1 MTVNKQLLHETE
13 AYIRDYFAQ
22 HISPEY
28 VFHDLDHTVQT
39 VAAAH
44 IIGEGF
50 QLSEHEMLLLQIS
63 VWFHDTGYSEGS
75 KDHEERSCVNADHFL
90 RGKITDTDLQIVKGC
105 IQATKVPQ
113 QPNTTLE
120 KIICDADLSH
130 LGMEMYWDRTGKY
143 RQELILTGRNVMS
156 EQDWVEFEMN
166 FMLAHE
172 YHTAVAQDLFNKRK
186 AKHIQQL
193 LKQKRRLSPEKA
205 ATVDELAVKDG
216 KKKGNDNDLDTILR
230 ESDNELKQARMGRG
244 VETMYRTTYRTHTNL
259 SSMADS
265 KANLM
270 LSVNAIVIS
279 ILASSLL
286 PQLKQSPEMIIP
298 TILLLLT
305 CLGSM
310 IYATLATRPK
320 VTEGKVTR
328 EAIKQRKANLLFFGN
343 FYNMPLEDFQWGVNE
358 MLKDPEFLYSSMSRD
373 LYFLGIVLAK
383 KYRYLS
389 LCYNIFMFGLIIS
402 VLSFVVSFMCN
413 PHTFSPDML
422 SK

>member
-1 MTVNKQLLHETE
+1 MTVNEHLLHEIE
-13 AYIRDYFAQ
+13 AYIKDYFAQ

-28 VFHDLDHTVQT
+28 VFHDLEHTVQT

-50 QLSEHEMLLLQIS
+50 HLTEKEMMLLQVA

-75 KDHEERSCVNADHFL
+75 VNHEERSCTNADHYL
-90 RGKITDTDLQIVKGC
+90 RGKITDEELQIVFGC
-105 IQATKVPQ
+105 IRATKVPQ

-130 LGMEMYWDRTGKY
+130 LGMELYWDRTGKY

-156 EQDWVEFEMN
+156 EQEWVEFELN

-193 LKQKRRLSPEKA
+193 LKQKRRLNPDKA
-205 ATVDELAVKDG
+205 ATVDELAIKDD
-216 KKKGNDNDLDTILR
+216 KKIGNDNDLDKILR
-230 ESDNELKQARMGRG
+230 ESENELKQARMGRG

-279 ILASSLL
+279 ILASNLL
-286 PQLKQSPEMIIP
+286 PKLENSPEMVLP

-310 IYATLATRPK
+310 IFATLATRPK

-389 LCYNIFMFGLIIS
+389 ICYNIFMFGLIIS
-402 VLSFVVSFMCN
+402 VSVFVLSFAIKSGGF
-413 PHTFSPDML
+413 TL
-422 SK
+422 

>member
-1 MTVNKQLLHETE
+1 MTQQDPLLQETE
-13 AYIRDYFAQ
+13 AFVRDYFTQ
-22 HISPEY
+22 YMKPEY
-28 VFHDLDHTVQT
+28 VFHDFEHTVQT
-39 VAAAH
+39 VAAARM
-44 IIGEGF
+44 IGEGF
-50 QLSEHEMLLLQIS
+50 NLNDREMGLLQVA

-75 KDHEERSCVNADHFL
+75 KEHEERSCVHAENFL
-90 RGKITDTDLQIVKGC
+90 KGKITDTEMETVKGC
-105 IQATKVPQ
+105 IRATKVPQ
-113 QPNTTLE
+113 QPQNTLE
-120 KIICDADLSH
+120 MIICDADLSH

-143 RQELILTGRNVMS
+143 RQELILTGRPVMS
-156 EQDWVEFEMN
+156 EQDWVEFELN

-193 LKQKRRLSPEKA
+193 LKQKRRLNPDKA
-205 ATVDELAVKDG
+205 PTVEELAIKDD
-216 KKKGNDNDLDTILR
+216 KQKGNENDLDRILR
-230 ESDNELKQARMGRG
+230 ESENELKKARMGRG

-286 PQLKQSPEMIIP
+286 PKLKSNPEMVIP

-358 MLKDPEFLYSSMSRD
+358 MLKDSEFLYSSMSRD

-389 LCYNIFMFGLIIS
+389 ICYNIFMYGLIIS
-402 VLSFVVSFMCN
+402 VLSFVLSFLWN
-413 PHTFSPDML
+413 PGTFNPEMFSH
-422 SK
+422 